1 VKVKVKQVRGS
12 SNSGDRVNRTLK
24 ALGLGRVG
32 KSKSFDL
39 SNNDAL
45 KGMIK
50 SVGHLVEVVKA

>member
-1 VKVKVKQVRGS
+1 MKVKVKQVRGS

>member
-1 VKVKVKQVRGS
+1 MKVKVKQVRGS
-12 SNSGDRVNRTLK
+12 SNSGDRINRTLK